1 MSLFN
6 KLTPVLDDIFHIII
20 DAMFAKVE
28 VETKT
33 LKRRFTK
40 WLIMWTYY
48 AFALSMV
55 LIGLIFLGWA
65 LFTLLALS
73 VTSHVAALI
82 VGGIIFVLGTVMM
95 FVVVVNLMR

>member
-1 MSLFN
+1 MSLFK
-6 KLTPVLDDIFHIII
+6 KLTPIFDDIFHIIV
-20 DAMFAKVE
+20 DAMLAKVE
-28 VETKT
+28 DEAKT

-40 WLIMWTYY
+40 WLIIWTYY
-48 AFALSMV
+48 AFALSLV

-65 LFTLLALS
+65 LFTMLALT
-73 VTSHVAALI
+73 VTSHAAALI